1 MLMLM
6 TEKGVGNGGKVGV
19 EEQWEGTSNW
29 DGVVYDF
36 VGEQHEQCPIIITSC
51 YDELL
56 ATDICLLQTVI
67 CIELLLMTLYR
78 CLVSNYKNNS
88 NSNVQ
93 INLDWGNLNRQHG
106 QRSLAIKTC

>member
-36 VGEQHEQCPIIITSC
+36 VGDA
-51 YDELL
+51 YVRG
-56 ATDICLLQTVI
+56 TVRADGESGI
-67 CIELLLMTLYR
+67 
-78 CLVSNYKNNS
+78 
-88 NSNVQ
+88 
-93 INLDWGNLNRQHG
+93 
-106 QRSLAIKTC
+106 